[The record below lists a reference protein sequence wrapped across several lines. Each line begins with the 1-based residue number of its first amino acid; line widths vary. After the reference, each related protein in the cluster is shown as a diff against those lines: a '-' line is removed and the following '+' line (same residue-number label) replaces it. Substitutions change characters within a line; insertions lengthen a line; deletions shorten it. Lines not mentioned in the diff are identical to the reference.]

1 MVTADGQIQ
10 FTLEPAAPLPR
21 LDVRMRR
28 FGERWVAEV
37 GGDQPNVGIAVRPR
51 DALAAALSPLG
62 STAVTLMLGD
72 LSRLEPS
79 CQIIELERDSVS

>member
-21 LDVRMRR
+21 VDVRMRR

-37 GGDQPNVGIAVRPR
+37 GGDQPNIGMAMTPR
-51 DALAAALSPLG
+51 AALQAALAPLG
-62 STAVTLMLGD
+62 EPQVEVLLAD
-72 LSRLEPS
+72 LSLLEPS
-79 CQIIELERDSVS
+79 CEIVQLGRTSVH